1 MKPAPNRR
9 ARFNPGAWIEAAAP
23 PAMIQ
28 KKEFVCNTCEAGLFS
43 SPTTGTRDQASHM
56 AANIRARQ
64 WTGRARARLEERE
77 NGGRCGHEPGRME
90 PEGPRLENMP
100 MNRRE
105 AAALANCGQV
115 KAGSSC
121 KEYKLKKLAAYI
133 PNWNIELYKFID
145 NSIKT
150 MYI

>member
-1 MKPAPNRR
+1 
-9 ARFNPGAWIEAAAP
+9 
-23 PAMIQ
+23 
-28 KKEFVCNTCEAGLFS
+28 
-43 SPTTGTRDQASHM
+43 M

-64 WTGRARARLEERE
+64 WTGRARARLEERT

-105 AAALANCGQV
+105 AAALENFGQV

-121 KEYKLKKLAAYI
+121 KKYKLKKLAAYI
-133 PNWNIELYKFID
+133 PSWNIELYKFID
-145 NSIKT
+145 NSIKI
-150 MYI
+150 MYIVIVGAIPPRRFERLVNYENY